1 MGTYFC
7 PIHFVHQP
15 DTTLATA
22 QPKPK
27 FNFYL
32 LRRVMAQA
40 KPYQGVL
47 IASAI
52 MAIVLA
58 PLGTMRPWL
67 VQVMV
72 DEHIFKLDIKGL
84 GFMSIIFLV
93 SLLFH
98 AFLQYVFQ
106 YATSWLGQCVV
117 RDLRVGIFKH
127 ITSLRLRYFDR
138 TPVGNSITRTISDME
153 TINTVFSQGVITMI
167 ADILTLVVV
176 LGIMFYTSWKL
187 TLACLLTLPFLVA
200 TSYYFQKNVK
210 KSFQDVRTQVARMNS
225 FLQERITG
233 MRIVQIF
240 NAEQQEGEKFREVNR
255 DYTKA
260 NLDSVFYY
268 AVFYAVVE
276 IIAAATLGLMIWWGA
291 RGVIADEVTMGSLVA
306 FPIYLNMLFNPIRT
320 LADRFNTLQM
330 GLVAAER
337 VFALL
342 DDPENLEQNG
352 TYKPSELKGEVDFE
366 KVWFAYNEEEY
377 VLKEVSF
384 HINPGETLAI
394 VGATGSGKST
404 IINILNRFYEIQK
417 GAIKVDGVDI
427 REYDLYSL
435 RRRVAL
441 VLQDVFLFAGTVLE
455 NITLRDDSISR
466 EQVIEAAKMI
476 GAHEFIEKLPGGYN
490 YQVMERGATLSM
502 GQRQLISFV
511 RALVF
516 NPDILILDE
525 ATSSIDP
532 ETESVIQFA
541 IETMIAKR
549 TSIIIAHRLSTIR
562 HADNILVLHK
572 GEVQEYGPHEEL
584 LRNENGHYKQLYEMQ
599 FLQVA
604 VVEEE

>member
-1 MGTYFC
+1 M
-7 PIHFVHQP
+7 
-15 DTTLATA
+15 
-22 QPKPK
+22 
-27 FNFYL
+27 
-32 LRRVMAQA
+32 
-40 KPYQGVL
+40 
-47 IASAI
+47 
-52 MAIVLA
+52 
-58 PLGTMRPWL
+58 
-67 VQVMV
+67 
-72 DEHIFKLDIKGL
+72 
-84 GFMSIIFLV
+84 
-93 SLLFH
+93 
-98 AFLQYVFQ
+98 
-106 YATSWLGQCVV
+106 
-117 RDLRVGIFKH
+117 RVGIFKH

-167 ADILTLVVV
+167 ADIFTLAVV

-200 TSYYFQKNVK
+200 TSFYFQKNVK
-210 KSFQDVRTQVARMNS
+210 KSFQDVRTQVSRMNS

-240 NAEQQEGEKFREVNR
+240 NAEQQEAEKFREVNR

-268 AVFYAVVE
+268 AVFYAAVE

-352 TYKPSELKGEVDFE
+352 SHKPAELQGEVDFE
-366 KVWFAYNEEEY
+366 NVWFAYNEEEY
-377 VLKEVSF
+377 VLKDVSF

-417 GAIKVDGVDI
+417 GAIKVDNVDI

-476 GAHEFIEKLPGGYN
+476 GAHEFIEKLPGGYD

-532 ETESVIQFA
+532 ETEGVIQFA

-604 VVEEE
+604 AVEEE